1 LIFACSELVE
11 WVIINN
17 MKKTLLIVL
26 AVVALVF
33 VYGLS
38 VYNGLVSVNESAD
51 GQWAQVESQ
60 YQRRFDLIPNL
71 VSSVQGAMKQEQSIF
86 TALADARSKYAGAVT
101 INDKAKAA
109 SEVEGSLGRLLAI
122 MENYPQLKSI
132 ETVQTLMSQL
142 EGAENRISVE
152 RMRFNDTIKAYNLK
166 VKTFPSSIVASIFG
180 FGERNYFE
188 AAAGTEVAPKVSL

>member
-1 LIFACSELVE
+1 
-11 WVIINN
+11 

-26 AVVALVF
+26 VVLGLIF

-38 VYNGLVSVNESAD
+38 VYNNLVRENESAD

-71 VSSVQGAMKQEQSIF
+71 VSSVQGAMKQEQAIF
-86 TALADARSKYAGAVT
+86 LALAEARSNYAGAVT

-109 SEVEGSLGRLLAI
+109 TEVESAFGRLLAI

-132 ETVQTLMSQL
+132 ETVQTLMIQL
-142 EGAENRISVE
+142 EGTENRVSVE
-152 RMRFNDTIKAYNLK
+152 RMRFNDAIKGYNVMVK
-166 VKTFPSSIVASIFG
+166 VFPSSIIASMFG
-180 FGERNYFE
+180 FDERNYFE
-188 AAAGTEVAPKVSL
+188 AAQGSEIAPKVNL

>member
-1 LIFACSELVE
+1 M
-11 WVIINN
+11 N
-17 MKKTLLIVL
+17 KTLLIIL
-26 AVVALVF
+26 VVVGLVI

-38 VYNGLVSVNESAD
+38 VYNGLVNLNENAD

-101 INDKAKAA
+101 VNDKAKAA
-109 SEVEGSLGRLLAI
+109 SEVETSLGRLLAV
-122 MENYPQLKSI
+122 MENYPQLKSV

-142 EGAENRISVE
+142 EGSENRISVE
-152 RMRFNDTIKAYNLK
+152 RMRFNDMIKSYNVKIK
-166 VKTFPSSIVASIFG
+166 VFPSNIVASVFG

-188 AAAGTEVAPKVSL
+188 ATSGAEVAPKVNL

>member
-1 LIFACSELVE
+1 
-11 WVIINN
+11 

-26 AVVALVF
+26 VVVGLVF

-38 VYNGLVSVNESAD
+38 VYNNLVKVNEGAD

-86 TALADARSKYAGAVT
+86 NELADARSRYAGASTVD
-101 INDKAKAA
+101 DKAKAA
-109 SEVEGSLGRLLAI
+109 SEVEGSLGRLLVI

-142 EGAENRISVE
+142 EGSENRVSVE
-152 RMRFNDTIKAYNLK
+152 RMRFNDMIREYNMK
-166 VKTFPSSIVASIFG
+166 VKVFPGSIVASVFG
-180 FGERNYFE
+180 FGERNYFKAE
-188 AAAGTEVAPKVSL
+188 AGTEVAPKVNL

>member
-1 LIFACSELVE
+1 
-11 WVIINN
+11 

-26 AVVALVF
+26 VVAGLIF

-38 VYNGLVSVNESAD
+38 VYNSLVTVNEGAD

-86 TALADARSKYAGAVT
+86 LALADARSKYAGAVT
-101 INDKAKAA
+101 VNDKAKAA
-109 SEVEGSLGRLLAI
+109 TEVESAFGRLLAI

-132 ETVQTLMSQL
+132 ETVQTLMVQL
-142 EGAENRISVE
+142 EGTENRISVE
-152 RMRFNDTIKAYNLK
+152 RMRFNDTIKGYNVMVK
-166 VKTFPSSIVASIFG
+166 VFPGSVVASMFG
-180 FGERNYFE
+180 FSERNYFE
-188 AAAGTEVAPKVSL
+188 AAAGSEIAPKVNL